1 MFKKPKRKL
10 LYFVCFIFFFAF
22 IKSCVFDVK
31 KVSGPSMEPSLKD
44 GDCVFI
50 FKAAYGIKHP
60 LKNKYIFRW
69 ARPKSGDIIV
79 YRKDGHFTVKRC
91 VGISEEPIEFSKK
104 LGYNYD
110 YSMKVSGKDIP
121 LTAVQFRNLGG
132 MSDEEQVR
140 VPAGYVLALGDNL
153 KESYDS
159 RDYGF
164 VLVDGIYGKVFIWK
178 K

>member
-1 MFKKPKRKL
+1 MEVNKKRIF
-10 LYFVCFIFFFAF
+10 YFVYAILFLILLKGFIVD
-22 IKSCVFDVK
+22 IKR
-31 KVSGPSMEPSLKD
+31 VSGHSMEPSLKD
-44 GDCVFI
+44 GDCIFI

-153 KESYDS
+153 KESHDS

>member
-1 MFKKPKRKL
+1 M
-10 LYFVCFIFFFAF
+10 
-22 IKSCVFDVK
+22 
-31 KVSGPSMEPSLKD
+31 
-44 GDCVFI
+44 
-50 FKAAYGIKHP
+50 
-60 LKNKYIFRW
+60 
-69 ARPKSGDIIV
+69 

-91 VGISEEPIEFSKK
+91 LGISEEPIEFSKK

-164 VLVDGIYGKVFIWK
+164 VHVDGIYGKVFIWK

>member
-1 MFKKPKRKL
+1 MEVNKKRIF
-10 LYFVCFIFFFAF
+10 YFVCAILFLVLLKGFIVD
-22 IKSCVFDVK
+22 IKR
-31 KVSGPSMEPSLKD
+31 VSGPSMEPSLKD

-60 LKNKYIFRW
+60 LKNKYVFRW
-69 ARPKSGDIIV
+69 ARPKSSDIIV

-153 KESYDS
+153 KESHDS

>member
-1 MFKKPKRKL
+1 MEVNKKRIF
-10 LYFVCFIFFFAF
+10 YFVYAILFLILLKGFIVD
-22 IKSCVFDVK
+22 IKR
-31 KVSGPSMEPSLKD
+31 VSGHSMEPSLKD
-44 GDCVFI
+44 GDCIFI

-69 ARPKSGDIIV
+69 ARPKSSDIIV

-153 KESYDS
+153 KESHDS

>member
-1 MFKKPKRKL
+1 MNKKRIF
-10 LYFVCFIFFFAF
+10 YFVYAILFLILLKGFIVD
-22 IKSCVFDVK
+22 IKR
-31 KVSGPSMEPSLKD
+31 VSGYSMEPSLKD
-44 GDCVFI
+44 GDYVFI

-91 VGISEEPIEFSKK
+91 VGISEEPIEFSEK

-132 MSDEEQVR
+132 MSDAERVR

-153 KESYDS
+153 KESHDS

>member
-1 MFKKPKRKL
+1 MNKKRIF
-10 LYFVCFIFFFAF
+10 YFVYAILFLILLKGFIVD
-22 IKSCVFDVK
+22 IKR
-31 KVSGPSMEPSLKD
+31 VSGHSMEPSLKD

-69 ARPKSGDIIV
+69 ARPKSSDIIV

-132 MSDEEQVR
+132 MSDEERMR

-153 KESYDS
+153 KESHDS

>member
-1 MFKKPKRKL
+1 M
-10 LYFVCFIFFFAF
+10 
-22 IKSCVFDVK
+22 
-31 KVSGPSMEPSLKD
+31 
-44 GDCVFI
+44 
-50 FKAAYGIKHP
+50 
-60 LKNKYIFRW
+60 FRW

-91 VGISEEPIEFSKK
+91 LGISEEPIQFSKN

-110 YSMKVSGKDIP
+110 YSMNVSGKDIP
-121 LTAVQFRNLGG
+121 LAAVHFRNLGG

-153 KESYDS
+153 KESHDS

>member
-1 MFKKPKRKL
+1 MNKKIIFYFIYAILFLILLKGFIVDIKR
-10 LYFVCFIFFFAF
+10 
-22 IKSCVFDVK
+22 
-31 KVSGPSMEPSLKD
+31 VSGHSMEPSLKD

-50 FKAAYGIKHP
+50 FKLAYGIKHP

-69 ARPKSGDIIV
+69 ARPKSSDIIV
-79 YRKDGHFTVKRC
+79 YLKDGHFTVKRC
-91 VGISEEPIEFSKK
+91 VGISEEPIEFSEK

-153 KESYDS
+153 KESHDS

>member
-1 MFKKPKRKL
+1 MEVNKKRIF
-10 LYFVCFIFFFAF
+10 YFVYAILFLILLKGFIVD
-22 IKSCVFDVK
+22 IKR
-31 KVSGPSMEPSLKD
+31 VSGSSMEPYLKD
-44 GDCVFI
+44 GDCIFI
-50 FKAAYGIKHP
+50 FKLVYGIKHP

-91 VGISEEPIEFSKK
+91 LGISEEPIEFSKK

-153 KESYDS
+153 KESHDS

>member
-1 MFKKPKRKL
+1 MNKKRIF
-10 LYFVCFIFFFAF
+10 YFVCAILFLVLLKGFIVD
-22 IKSCVFDVK
+22 IKR
-31 KVSGPSMEPSLKD
+31 VSGSSMEPYLKD
-44 GDCVFI
+44 GDCIFI
-50 FKAAYGIKHP
+50 FKLAYGIKHP

-69 ARPKSGDIIV
+69 ARPKSSDIIV

-91 VGISEEPIEFSKK
+91 LVISEEPIEFSKN

-153 KESYDS
+153 KESHDS

>member
-1 MFKKPKRKL
+1 MEVNKKRIF
-10 LYFVCFIFFFAF
+10 YFVYAILFLILLKGFIVD
-22 IKSCVFDVK
+22 IKR
-31 KVSGPSMEPSLKD
+31 VSGHSMEPSLKG

-50 FKAAYGIKHP
+50 FKLAYGIKHP

-91 VGISEEPIEFSKK
+91 LGISEEPIEFSKK

-153 KESYDS
+153 KESHDS

>member
-1 MFKKPKRKL
+1 MEVNKKRIF
-10 LYFVCFIFFFAF
+10 YFVYAILFLILLKGFIVD
-22 IKSCVFDVK
+22 IKR
-31 KVSGPSMEPSLKD
+31 VSGHSMEPSLKD
-44 GDCVFI
+44 GDCIFI

-91 VGISEEPIEFSKK
+91 LGISEEPIEFSKK

-153 KESYDS
+153 KESHDS